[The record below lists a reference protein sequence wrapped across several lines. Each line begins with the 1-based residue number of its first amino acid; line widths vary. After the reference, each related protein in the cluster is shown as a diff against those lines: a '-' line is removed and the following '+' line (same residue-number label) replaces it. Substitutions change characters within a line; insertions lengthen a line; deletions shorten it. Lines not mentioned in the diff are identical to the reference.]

1 MSHAA
6 LIRAFALTAC
16 SLCLVVVVLGAYVRL
31 SDAGLG
37 CPDWPG
43 CYGHLTPTGAAADP
57 GAQAQSGRPLELG
70 KAWREMLH
78 RYAAGTLGL
87 LIVCLAVMT
96 RAWRRERIAP
106 PVLGLGLLGIVIL
119 QGIFGM
125 LTVTWRLKPV
135 IVTLHLLFGLTTL
148 SLLWWL
154 VLGLA
159 RRRGGHWSHGA
170 GLHGERFRAARTLAV
185 VGLVALGLQ
194 ITLGGWTS
202 SNYAAL
208 ACPDLPTCQGSWR
221 PPADFRAGFAPSR
234 GIGLDDPGGLASPA
248 LVAIHLTHRLGAML
262 ASVAL
267 LLAAIAALRLH
278 ADRPLRRSAL
288 YLLAAL
294 CLQLTLGITM
304 VLRGFPLWLATAHNA
319 GAALLLLAALALNS
333 ALRPAPT

>member
-1 MSHAA
+1 MSHAK

-43 CYGHLTPTGAAADP
+43 CYGHLSPAGAAADL
-57 GAQAQSGRPLELG
+57 GAVAQSGRPLELG

-78 RYAAGTLGL
+78 RYAAGTLGF

-96 RAWRRERIAP
+96 RRWRRERIAP
-106 PVLGLGLLGIVIL
+106 PGLGLALLGIVIL

-125 LTVTWRLKPV
+125 LTVTWRLKPL

-159 RRRGGHWSHGA
+159 RRQIGPWRHGA
-170 GLHGERFRAARTLAV
+170 GLHGTSVKAARALAL

-208 ACPDLPTCQGSWR
+208 ACPDLPTCQGSWW
-221 PPADFRAGFAPSR
+221 PPADFRAGYTPSR
-234 GIGLDDPGGLASPA
+234 DVGINDSGGMASAA
-248 LVAIHLTHRLGAML
+248 LVAIHLAHRMGAL
-262 ASVAL
+262 VASVAL
-267 LLAAIAALRLH
+267 LVAAIAALGIG
-278 ADRPLRRSAL
+278 ADGLVRGSAL
-288 YLLAAL
+288 SLLAAL
-294 CLQLTLGITM
+294 GLQLSIGITM
-304 VLRGFPLWLATAHNA
+304 VLHGFPLWLATAHNA
-319 GAALLLLAALALNS
+319 GAALLLLAALALHS
-333 ALRPAPT
+333 ALRPVQT